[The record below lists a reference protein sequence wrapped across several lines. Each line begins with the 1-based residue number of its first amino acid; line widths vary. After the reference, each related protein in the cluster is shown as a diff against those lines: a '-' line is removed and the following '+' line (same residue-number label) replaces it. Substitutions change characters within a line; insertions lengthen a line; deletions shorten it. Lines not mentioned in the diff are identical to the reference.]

1 MPSPLRAGGPQA
13 PKTVLADGRVL
24 SFKRSLLMGIVNV
37 TPDSFYGNSRC
48 SGADA
53 AASKAEQMVGAG
65 ADILDVGGESTR
77 PGAEFVDAE
86 TEMRR
91 VSSAILLPAV
101 VRRTWGPFP
110 RPRLILPRHWRP

>member
-86 TEMRR
+86 T
-91 VSSAILLPAV
+91 
-101 VRRTWGPFP
+101 
-110 RPRLILPRHWRP
+110 